1 MNKEEIIDL
10 IKKTESPLKRQLLLV
25 ALISYR
31 LRLKGKEIPVVIGGL
46 ALSYYTREVYFTADI
61 DLAYSDDAS
70 LGEVLKELNFKKK
83 GKYWVNEDLKAAV
96 EVPVD
101 VLADEE
107 APLEIIELGPDLHCQ
122 IIGIEDLIIDRIK
135 TYKDLNSESDGEMA
149 ELLIMRY
156 FDEIDWEYIELKA
169 AHPEIDVGE
178 ELRNLKNMVEA

>member
-1 MNKEEIIDL
+1 MNKEEIIEI

-25 ALISYR
+25 ALISYQ
-31 LRLKGKEIPVVIGGL
+31 LRLKGKEIPIVIGGL

-61 DLAYSDDAS
+61 DLAYSDGES
-70 LGEVLKELNFKKK
+70 LGEVLKELSFKKK
-83 GKYWVNEDLKAAV
+83 GKYWVNEGLKAAV
-96 EVPVD
+96 EVPVE

-107 APLEIIELGPDLHCQ
+107 APIETVELGPDLYCK

-135 TYKDLNSESDGEMA
+135 AYKDLNSETDGEMA

-156 FDEIDWEYIELKA
+156 FDEIDWEYVELKA

-178 ELRNLKNMVEA
+178 VLSELKNKVET